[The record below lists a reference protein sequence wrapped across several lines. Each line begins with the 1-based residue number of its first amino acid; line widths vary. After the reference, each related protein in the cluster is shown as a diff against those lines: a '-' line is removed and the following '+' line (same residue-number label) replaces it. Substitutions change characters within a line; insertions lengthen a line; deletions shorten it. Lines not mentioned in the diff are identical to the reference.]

1 VTEVE
6 TSSGVYVEPVRAAEI
21 RYPEQTSA
29 GLLRHATFRQ
39 LGGRWNH

>member
-6 TSSGVYVEPVRAAEI
+6 TSSGVYVEPVLAAEI